1 LHEHRADVESDLSVF
16 HRIDD
21 PGSLHPQRLIDLV
34 VRLGFYPG
42 VVQARLRAETA
53 AEDAALPPAYDLGSD
68 RVVDSSPGSLGADP
82 ILGGVIELG

>member
-21 PGSLHPQRLIDLV
+21 LAGLHPQRLIDLV

-42 VVQARLRAETA
+42 VVQARLRAETQ
-53 AEDAALPPAYDLGSD
+53 AEDAVQPVYDLGSD
-68 RVVDSSPGSLGADP
+68 RVVDSSAASLGADP
-82 ILGGVIELG
+82 ILGSVIELG